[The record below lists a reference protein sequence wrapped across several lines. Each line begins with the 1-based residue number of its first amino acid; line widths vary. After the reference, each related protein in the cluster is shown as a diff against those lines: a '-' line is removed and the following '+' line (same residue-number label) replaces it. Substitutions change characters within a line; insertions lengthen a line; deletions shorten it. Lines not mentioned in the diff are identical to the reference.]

1 MLYAT
6 DVKGGDAKCTLIFHL
21 SPGCA
26 GSYQTRTNGHKLVRG
41 FFTYMRLSIKQYVT
55 LVSLAALAS
64 AFALYL
70 RDPSFSGDFLR
81 AAMTFGLIS
90 SLAQAL
96 RYRTG
101 SESSGSLSF
110 IPILASAAIAPHWI
124 SVVAV
129 TLASLTAQLLARKT
143 PLKTLFNSAQNA
155 LSVAL
160 GIIAYLT
167 IGGQPLRHI
176 SESGSLS
183 LFALFLIFFVV
194 NSICVSIAVGIAG
207 GRNPGP
213 IWKEM
218 TLGAL
223 PYDFLSLPVILFFVW
238 IYTQYDVVGA
248 FVLAVPLLGLRQLY
262 KVNWQLEQ
270 TNRELLELMVAAI
283 EARDPYT
290 SGHSRRVAEKTR
302 IIARA
307 VGLRDKET
315 ERIVA
320 AALLH
325 DVGKI
330 HEVFGPILSKPGRL
344 TPEEQVIMRTHPVKS
359 AELAGTVTQLRD
371 VVPLI
376 RHHHENWDGSGYP
389 DGLKGDGI
397 PLGSRIIMFA
407 DTIDAMTT
415 DRPYRAALDATSVR
429 KELLRFRGTQFDPQ
443 ICDALLRSPEYSKLF
458 APNGSPIEEWVER
471 TPERGSVLRAA
482 VS

>member
-1 MLYAT
+1 M
-6 DVKGGDAKCTLIFHL
+6 
-21 SPGCA
+21 S
-26 GSYQTRTNGHKLVRG
+26 
-41 FFTYMRLSIKQYVT
+41 MRIHQYVAVVT
-55 LVSLAALAS
+55 AGALGAIVALVLQ
-64 AFALYL
+64 
-70 RDPSFSGDFLR
+70 DPSVSSEFAR
-81 AAMTFGLIS
+81 AAITFGLIS
-90 SLAQAL
+90 ILAQAL

-110 IPILASAAIAPHWI
+110 IPLLASAAIAPHWI
-124 SVVAV
+124 CVVSVGLSA
-129 TLASLTAQLLARKT
+129 LTAQIVTKKT
-143 PLKTLFNSAQNA
+143 PIKAVFNTAQSV
-155 LSVAL
+155 LSTSL
-160 GIIAYLT
+160 GIVAYLAFGGT
-167 IGGQPLRHI
+167 PLHNIG
-176 SESGSLS
+176 ESSSLS
-183 LFALFLIFFVV
+183 LIALFLVFSVT
-194 NSICVSIAVGIAG
+194 NSVCVAGAIGIAS
-207 GRNPGP
+207 GRHSWQ
-213 IWKEM
+213 IWKQN
-218 TLGAL
+218 TLSAL

-238 IYTQYDVVGA
+238 IYTQYGVVGA

-290 SGHSRRVAEKTR
+290 SGHSRRVAEKAR
-302 IIARA
+302 VISRA
-307 VGLRDKET
+307 VGLREREI

-376 RHHHENWDGSGYP
+376 RHHHENWDGTGYP
-389 DGLKGDGI
+389 DGLKGENI

-415 DRPYRAALDATSVR
+415 DRPYRAALDATAVR
-429 KELLRFRGTQFDPQ
+429 KELLRFRSTQFDPS

-458 APNGSPIEEWVER
+458 APAAGDGEWVR
-471 TPERGSVLRAA
+471 HTPDRGSVLQAA
-482 VS
+482 VSA

>member
-1 MLYAT
+1 M
-6 DVKGGDAKCTLIFHL
+6 
-21 SPGCA
+21 
-26 GSYQTRTNGHKLVRG
+26 NRG
-41 FFTYMRLSIKQYVT
+41 IKQYVGFI
-55 LVSLAALAS
+55 VLAAVGSGL
-64 AFALYL
+64 ALYM
-70 RDPSFSGDFLR
+70 RDSELTATFAR
-81 AAMTFGLIS
+81 AAITFGLIS
-90 SLAQAL
+90 TLAQAL

-101 SESSGSLSF
+101 TDSSGSLSF
-110 IPILASAAIAPHWI
+110 IPVLASAAIAPHWI
-124 SVVAV
+124 TVVFVAF
-129 TLASLTAQLLARKT
+129 ASLAAQILARKT
-143 PLKTLFNSAQNA
+143 LLKTVFNSAQNA

-160 GIIAYLT
+160 AIVAYLT
-167 IGGQPLRHI
+167 FGGQPLRSI
-176 SESGSLS
+176 GESSSLS
-183 LFALFLIFFVV
+183 LFALFLVFFLI
-194 NSICVSIAVGIAG
+194 NSICVSGAVGIVN
-207 GRNPGP
+207 GRNS
-213 IWKEM
+213 WVVWREN

-238 IYTQYDVVGA
+238 IYTQYGVVGA

-290 SGHSRRVAEKTR
+290 SGHSRRVAEK
-302 IIARA
+302 ARVISRA
-307 VGLRDKET
+307 IGLREKEI
-315 ERIVA
+315 ERVVA

-376 RHHHENWDGSGYP
+376 RHHHENWDGTGYP
-389 DGLKGDGI
+389 DGLRGDAI

-415 DRPYRAALDATSVR
+415 DRPYRAALDASSVR

-443 ICDALLRSPEYSKLF
+443 ICDALLRSPEYGKLF
-458 APNGSPIEEWVER
+458 AASAGAADAEWSER
-471 TPERGSVLRAA
+471 TPDRGTVLRAA

>member
-1 MLYAT
+1 MR
-6 DVKGGDAKCTLIFHL
+6 
-21 SPGCA
+21 
-26 GSYQTRTNGHKLVRG
+26 TRIN
-41 FFTYMRLSIKQYVT
+41 QYVA
-55 LVSLAALAS
+55 VVVAGAIGAGVAL
-64 AFALYL
+64 FL
-70 RDPSFSGDFLR
+70 RDPTFSREFAR
-81 AAMTFGLIS
+81 AAITFGLIS
-90 SLAQAL
+90 TLAQAL
-96 RYRTG
+96 RYRT
-101 SESSGSLSF
+101 SRDSSGSLSF
-110 IPILASAAIAPHWI
+110 IPLLASAAIAPHWM

-129 TLASLTAQLLARKT
+129 GLSALAAQIFTKKAPLKAVFNTAQ
-143 PLKTLFNSAQNA
+143 SV
-155 LSVAL
+155 LSTSVGIVAYLAL
-160 GIIAYLT
+160 GGRPLHD
-167 IGGQPLRHI
+167 IG
-176 SESGSLS
+176 ESGSLS
-183 LFALFLIFFVV
+183 LFALFLVFFLT
-194 NSICVSIAVGIAG
+194 NSMCVAGAVGIVSSRQSWA
-207 GRNPGP
+207 
-213 IWKEM
+213 IWKEN
-218 TLGAL
+218 TLSAL

-238 IYTQYDVVGA
+238 IYTQYGVVGA

-290 SGHSRRVAEKTR
+290 SGHSRRVADK
-302 IIARA
+302 ARMISRA
-307 VGLRDKET
+307 IGLREREI

-359 AELAGTVTQLRD
+359 AELAGTVTQLKD

-389 DGLKGDGI
+389 DGLKGEGI

-415 DRPYRAALDATSVR
+415 DRPYRAALDPTSVR
-429 KELLRFRGTQFDPQ
+429 KELLRFRGTQFDPLM
-443 ICDALLRSPEYSKLF
+443 CDALLRSPEYSKLF
-458 APNGSPIEEWVER
+458 TPVAGPADEWSHR

>member
-1 MLYAT
+1 M
-6 DVKGGDAKCTLIFHL
+6 
-21 SPGCA
+21 
-26 GSYQTRTNGHKLVRG
+26 
-41 FFTYMRLSIKQYVT
+41 SIRIHQYVAVVSAGAIGAGVT
-55 LVSLAALAS
+55 LFLQ
-64 AFALYL
+64 
-70 RDPSFSGDFLR
+70 DPSFSREYAR
-81 AAMTFGLIS
+81 AAITFALIS
-90 SLAQAL
+90 ILTQAL
-96 RYRTG
+96 RYRTS

-110 IPILASAAIAPHWI
+110 IPLLASAAIAPHWMCVV
-124 SVVAV
+124 SVGLSA
-129 TLASLTAQLLARKT
+129 LTAQIVTKKT
-143 PLKTLFNSAQNA
+143 PLKALFNTAQSI
-155 LSVAL
+155 LSISL
-160 GIIAYLT
+160 GIVAYLAMGGRPLHN
-167 IGGQPLRHI
+167 IG
-176 SESGSLS
+176 ESGSLS
-183 LFALFLIFFVV
+183 LFALFLVFSLT
-194 NSICVSIAVGIAG
+194 NSICVAGAVGLVS
-207 GRNPGP
+207 GRPSWA
-213 IWKEM
+213 IWKEN
-218 TLGAL
+218 TLSAL

-302 IIARA
+302 VIARA
-307 VGLRDKET
+307 VGLRDKEV

-376 RHHHENWDGSGYP
+376 RHHHENWDGTGYP
-389 DGLKGDGI
+389 DGLKEGDI

-429 KELLRFRGTQFDPQ
+429 KELLRFRGTQFDPH

-458 APNGSPIEEWVER
+458 APTNVGTEQWQPQ
-471 TPERGSVLRAA
+471 TPERGSVLRTA

>member
-1 MLYAT
+1 M
-6 DVKGGDAKCTLIFHL
+6 VNW
-21 SPGCA
+21 A
-26 GSYQTRTNGHKLVRG
+26 GVFSFMVSG
-41 FFTYMRLSIKQYVT
+41 IKQYVG
-55 LVSLAALAS
+55 LVTLAAIVSGAL
-64 AFALYL
+64 LYL
-70 RDPSFSGDFLR
+70 GDPTIPVDFAR
-81 AAMTFGLIS
+81 AALTFGMIS
-90 SLAQAL
+90 ALAQVL

-101 SESSGSLSF
+101 SGGSGSLSF
-110 IPILASAAIAPHWI
+110 IPVLASAAIAPHWI
-124 SVVAV
+124 SVVSVA
-129 TLASLTAQLLARKT
+129 LASLAAQLLARKSLVRT
-143 PLKTLFNSAQNA
+143 VFNSAQSA
-155 LSVAL
+155 LSLAIAIVAYRAL
-160 GIIAYLT
+160 
-167 IGGQPLRHI
+167 GGQPLHHI
-176 SESGSLS
+176 RESGSLS
-183 LFALFLIFFVV
+183 LFALFLVFFSV
-194 NSICVSIAVGIAG
+194 NSICVSGALGIVN
-207 GRNPGP
+207 GRNSWQ
-213 IWKEM
+213 IWREN
-218 TLGAL
+218 TLGSL

-248 FVLAVPLLGLRQLY
+248 FVLAVPMLGLRQLY
-262 KVNWQLEQ
+262 SVNWQLEQ

-302 IIARA
+302 VIARA
-307 VGLRDKET
+307 MGLREKEI

-376 RHHHENWDGSGYP
+376 RHHHENWDGTGYP
-389 DGLKGDGI
+389 DGLRAEDI

-443 ICDALLRSPEYSKLF
+443 ICDTLLRSPEYSKLF
-458 APNGSPIEEWVER
+458 AEGGLSAAEWSEK
-471 TPERGSVLRAA
+471 TPERGTVLRAA